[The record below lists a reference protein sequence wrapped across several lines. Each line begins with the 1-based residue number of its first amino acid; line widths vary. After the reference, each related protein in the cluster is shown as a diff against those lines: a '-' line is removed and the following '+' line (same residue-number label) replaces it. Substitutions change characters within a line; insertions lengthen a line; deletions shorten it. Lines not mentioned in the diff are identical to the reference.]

1 MSTLRVDNLEDLSTS
16 DTVDMT
22 YVVNGTAKVR
32 WSYNQT
38 VPALRP
44 ESLNV
49 SSVTDNSNGNFTLN
63 LTNSFTGG
71 YIPTGM
77 VDTQGTSIDTGTL
90 VAGSAGFTTLSFAGS
105 LTDMISTGIILGDLV

>member
-1 MSTLRVDNLEDLSTS
+1 MSTLRVDNLEDLSAG

-22 YVVNGTAKVR
+22 YIVNGTAKVR

-44 ESLNV
+44 ASLNV

-63 LTNSFTGG
+63 FTNSFAAG
-71 YIPTGM
+71 YVPTGM
-77 VDTQGTSIDTGTL
+77 VDTQGASIDTGAL
-90 VAGSAGFTTLSFAGS
+90 VVGSAGFTTLSFAGS
-105 LTDMISTGIILGDLV
+105 LTDMTSTGIILGDLV